1 MAAYR
6 TCIRCNALKP
16 EADYYIKK
24 GYRMTVCKACE
35 KEASKTWREQNGK
48 AHKPAPLKTGWPY
61 EWPQKPEIMGNKYW
75 RVSK

>member
-24 GYRMTVCKACE
+24 GYRMTVCKAYD
-35 KEASKTWREQNGK
+35 KRG
-48 AHKPAPLKTGWPY
+48 LKDVARAKRQSAQARAA
-61 EWPQKPEIMGNKYW
+61 EN
-75 RVSK
+75 RLAV